1 MQYQKPLKRCRKIQG
16 QGLVE
21 YALVLILVAL
31 IVIVALS
38 ALGVQIGE
46 VFANIT
52 AGLAGEAA
60 SQEVT
65 VPYLIGDF
73 YQRILDFKAENG
85 RWPKSWGDE
94 RFTELGLDPK
104 DWEEPV
110 AGVLWIPHGDNIGLG
125 NVYKDDIRL
134 YVEKVDGSRME
145 IYTVVWC
152 YPTTDRC
159 YYRFPE
165 PENEVDISTLEIVYL
180 D

>member
-1 MQYQKPLKRCRKIQG
+1 MRSENIRLRTRQVG

-21 YALVLILVAL
+21 YALILVLVAL
-31 IVIVALS
+31 VVILS
-38 ALGVQIGE
+38 VTALGGGLSD
-46 VFANIT
+46 VFSSIT
-52 AGLAGEAA
+52 TGLNRGAEDTQ
-60 SQEVT
+60 SVS
-65 VPYLIGDF
+65 YLIGDF
-73 YQRILDFKAENG
+73 SRRILDFRNENG

-110 AGVLWIPHGDNIGLG
+110 SDILWIPHGDNIGLG
-125 NVYKDDIRL
+125 NVYKDNIRL
-134 YVEKVDGSRME
+134 YVNKVDGSKME

-152 YPTTDRC
+152 YPTSSRC

-165 PENEVDISTLEIVYL
+165 PENEVDINTLEIVYT